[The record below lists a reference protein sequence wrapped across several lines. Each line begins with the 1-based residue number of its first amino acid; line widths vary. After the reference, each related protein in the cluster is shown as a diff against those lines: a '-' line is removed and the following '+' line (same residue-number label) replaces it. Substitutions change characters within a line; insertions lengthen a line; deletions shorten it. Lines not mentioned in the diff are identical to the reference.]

1 MSEYQNHQFNLFKP
15 TESLRGKVP
24 ISAERIK
31 EAKALLAKGDYKDA
45 AQTLRDIR
53 ERLEEFEKR
62 ITHKPQGS

>member
-1 MSEYQNHQFNLFKP
+1 MTYTSHQFNLFKS
-15 TESLRGKVP
+15 TESLKGKVP

-53 ERLEEFEKR
+53 EKLEEFENR
-62 ITHKPQGS
+62 ITHKPKHQ